1 MQAPLEQQRKD
12 EVAVREELIARVA
25 ALNPADRHTLDTLK
39 ALQERWQEHARAL
52 PLERKSEQALWQ
64 RFRAACDAVF
74 AKRKETAHAADAE
87 RRQHQHAKEAV
98 CVRLEEAAAAA
109 DAASA
114 RKASCCA
121 RRPPNGMPS
130 ALSRAP
136 TKPASTSAIR
146 PLSRRCSTISTA
158 PGATPGVPRPP
169 RCATSCT
176 CARRSRDN
184 WPTARPIRPP
194 PTGTRW
200 AALLGTVGADYDK
213 ALQARLQSAIAA
225 IGAGRDAYAATLA
238 RNSASLMHEVLR
250 LEIGAEHRQRQR
262 VCARAPQAAGR
273 NAAVL
278 AQVGPQAGR
287 RGDPVPAAVCI
298 AWPWPTPAPL
308 RASSTCSRVTK
319 DGK

>member
-1 MQAPLEQQRKD
+1 MADERHTNAAKAEALIAEAVAETAALVAAGTVDWKHLASSVQRLRLAWSHLGAIDRKDKKRLDQAFTDALNVMQAPLEQQRKD

-114 RKASCCA
+114 LASCCA

-200 AALLGTVGADYDK
+200 AALLSRGRRLRQGA
-213 ALQARLQSAIAA
+213 A
-225 IGAGRDAYAATLA
+225 GAPAERHRGDRGQGATLTPP
-238 RNSASLMHEVLR
+238 RW
-250 LEIGAEHRQRQR
+250 
-262 VCARAPQAAGR
+262 RATAQA
-273 NAAVL
+273 
-278 AQVGPQAGR
+278 
-287 RGDPVPAAVCI
+287 
-298 AWPWPTPAPL
+298 
-308 RASSTCSRVTK
+308 
-319 DGK
+319 